1 MTLLRIHNYEAN
13 ALERATNSAI
23 TASNELLDYCKSND
37 LDVPFEWVKK
47 VITSGEM
54 REEYVEELLSGM
66 YKNQPKTLRAQI
78 LNEIREKLYEFP
90 LFYLDRNFDF
100 VEYKK
105 GRAVMRDG
113 ALDEIRERF
122 SVYINGEAESRYN
135 RLKNAL
141 DEVNKVYAEIKGSNP
156 FIHSVGEI
164 FNTGEGGILKP
175 SELISYNKK

>member
-1 MTLLRIHNYEAN
+1 MTLLRIHNDEAN

-23 TASNELLDYCKSND
+23 SASNELLDYCKSND

-113 ALDEIRERF
+113 ALNEIRERF
-122 SVYINGEAESRYN
+122 SVYINGEAENRYN
-135 RLKNAL
+135 RLKTAL
-141 DEVNKVYAEIKGSNP
+141 DEVNKVYAEIKDSNYNLTSP
-156 FIHSVGEI
+156 AHI
-164 FNTGEGGILKP
+164 FNVATGGNLKP
-175 SELISYNKK
+175 SELINYNLK